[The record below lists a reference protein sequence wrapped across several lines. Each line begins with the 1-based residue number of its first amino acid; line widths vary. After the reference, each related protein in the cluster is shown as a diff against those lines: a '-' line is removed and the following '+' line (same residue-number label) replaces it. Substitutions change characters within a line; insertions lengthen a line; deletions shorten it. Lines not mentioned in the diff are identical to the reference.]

1 MKKKVLAMLLGWG
14 LVMTGLAGCGGSG
27 EGSSE
32 NSRSLR
38 RVQIQRK
45 SRKKAVRAANQV
57 PITNRQIRKGLQS
70 ALFLQ
75 KADLRDA
82 PTMT

>member
-32 NSRSLR
+32 NSRPESTDSAE
-38 RVQIQRK
+38 K
-45 SRKKAVRAANQV
+45 SEESSQSSESGSDNEQADSERPTVSFV
-57 PITNRQIRKGLQS
+57 FTKGETPDVH
-70 ALFLQ
+70 F
-75 KADLRDA
+75 
-82 PTMT
+82 PE

>member
-32 NSRSLR
+32 NSRPESTDSAE
-38 RVQIQRK
+38 K
-45 SRKKAVRAANQV
+45 SEESSQSSES
-57 PITNRQIRKGLQS
+57 ITNRQIRKGLQS